1 MKIYV
6 TGLGIVSGIGIGVS
20 ENIEAL
26 RQGKH
31 GIGKVTL
38 FPTALDVPVS
48 EVKHNNKELKQLLGI
63 SPQRTVSRTALL
75 GMVAAKEALED
86 AGLNQR
92 TSRYARQPSQ
102 HIQQPPQQDS
112 QQTQQDSQPLRIGFI
127 SATSVGGMDLS
138 EHFYESFKENPKR
151 GRLREV
157 ISHDCGASTELI
169 ASYLGIN
176 DFITTISTACSSAA
190 NAIMLGARMI
200 KHGLLDAVVVGG
212 TDALCRFTLNGFN
225 SLMILDKAH
234 CRPFDRSR
242 TGLNLGEGAGYL
254 VLQPESS
261 LRRTPYCE
269 LSGYANTNEAYHQ
282 TGSSPEGDGAF
293 LSMSEAIAS
302 SGISPEEIDYINVH
316 GTGTPGNDASEG
328 MALRRIFGEH
338 VPPFSSV
345 KAFIGHTLGAS
356 EGIEAVYS
364 VLSLYKGMIYPNL
377 NFTDAMPETGLI
389 PETTFRE
396 GIPVRHV
403 LSNSFGFGGNDSSL
417 LFSATTIPQ
426 GTNL

>member
-6 TGLGIVSGIGIGVS
+6 TGLGVVSGIGIGVS

-26 RQGKH
+26 QQGKH

-48 EVKHNNKELKQLLGI
+48 EVKRSNEELKQLL
-63 SPQRTVSRTALL
+63 SLPPQRTVSRTALL
-75 GMVAAKEALED
+75 GMIAAKEAMED
-86 AGLNQR
+86 AGL
-92 TSRYARQPSQ
+92 T
-102 HIQQPPQQDS
+102 
-112 QQTQQDSQPLRIGFI
+112 QPLRIGFI

-138 EHFYESFKENPKR
+138 ERFYESFKKNPKQ

-200 KHGLLDAVVVGG
+200 KHGQLDAVIVGG
-212 TDALCRFTLNGFN
+212 TDALCQFTLNGFN

-254 VLQPESS
+254 VLQSESS
-261 LRRTPYCE
+261 LQRAPYCE

-293 LSMSEAIAS
+293 LSMSEAIVS
-302 SGISPEEIDYINVH
+302 SGISPEDIDYINVH

-345 KAFIGHTLGAS
+345 KAFIGHTL
-356 EGIEAVYS
+356 
-364 VLSLYKGMIYPNL
+364 M
-377 NFTDAMPETGLI
+377 
-389 PETTFRE
+389 
-396 GIPVRHV
+396 H
-403 LSNSFGFGGNDSSL
+403 
-417 LFSATTIPQ
+417 
-426 GTNL
+426 

>member
-6 TGLGIVSGIGIGVS
+6 TGLGIISGIGIGVS

-48 EVKHNNKELKQLLGI
+48 EVKHNNEELKQLLGI

-92 TSRYARQPSQ
+92 TSRYAQQPSQ

-151 GRLREV
+151 GRLREI

-316 GTGTPGNDASEG
+316 GTGTPGNDTSEG

>member
-92 TSRYARQPSQ
+92 TSRYAQQPSQ

-364 VLSLYKGMIYPNL
+364 ILSLYKGMIYPNL

>member
-6 TGLGIVSGIGIGVS
+6 TGLGVVSGIGIGVS

-48 EVKHNNKELKQLLGI
+48 EVKHSNEELKQLLGI

-86 AGLNQR
+86 AGLNQK
-92 TSRYARQPSQ
+92 TSQHAQQPSQ
-102 HIQQPPQQDS
+102 HTHQDS
-112 QQTQQDSQPLRIGFI
+112 QHTQQDSQPLRIGFI

-138 EHFYESFKENPKR
+138 EHFYESFKENPER

-200 KHGLLDAVVVGG
+200 KHG
-212 TDALCRFTLNGFN
+212 
-225 SLMILDKAH
+225 
-234 CRPFDRSR
+234 
-242 TGLNLGEGAGYL
+242 
-254 VLQPESS
+254 
-261 LRRTPYCE
+261 
-269 LSGYANTNEAYHQ
+269 
-282 TGSSPEGDGAF
+282 
-293 LSMSEAIAS
+293 
-302 SGISPEEIDYINVH
+302 
-316 GTGTPGNDASEG
+316 
-328 MALRRIFGEH
+328 
-338 VPPFSSV
+338 
-345 KAFIGHTLGAS
+345 
-356 EGIEAVYS
+356 
-364 VLSLYKGMIYPNL
+364 
-377 NFTDAMPETGLI
+377 
-389 PETTFRE
+389 
-396 GIPVRHV
+396 
-403 LSNSFGFGGNDSSL
+403 
-417 LFSATTIPQ
+417 
-426 GTNL
+426 

>member
-6 TGLGIVSGIGIGVS
+6 TGLGVVSGIGIGVS

-26 RQGKH
+26 KQGRH

-48 EVKHNNKELKQLLGI
+48 EVKRSNEELKRMLSI
-63 SPQRTVSRTALL
+63 PTQRTVSRTALL
-75 GMVAAKEALED
+75 GMLAAEEALKD
-86 AGLNQR
+86 SGLDIHLMNHQAR
-92 TSRYARQPSQ
+92 DSRKSQ
-102 HIQQPPQQDS
+102 HPSEPQKL
-112 QQTQQDSQPLRIGFI
+112 LRIGLI

-138 EHFYESFKENPKR
+138 EHFYESFRQNHNQ

-157 ISHDCGASTELI
+157 ITHDCGASTELI
-169 ASYLGIN
+169 AAHLGIK
-176 DFITTISTACSSAA
+176 DFVTTISTACSSAA

-200 KHGLLDAVVVGG
+200 KFGQLDAAIVGG

-225 SLMILDKAH
+225 SLMILDKEH

-242 TGLNLGEGAGYL
+242 AGLNLGEGAGFL
-254 VLQPESS
+254 VLQSEKTLPSERS
-261 LRRTPYCE
+261 LQSGTTANPLQRTPYCE

-293 LSMSEAIAS
+293 SSMNEAIIS
-302 SGISPEEIDYINVH
+302 SGISPQDIDYINVH

-328 MALRRIFGEH
+328 AALRRIFGDR

-364 VLSLYKGMIYPNL
+364 ALSIYKGMIYPNM
-377 NFTDAMPETGLI
+377 NFKEAMPDTGLI
-389 PETTFRE
+389 PETSFRE
-396 GIPVRHV
+396 GLPIRHV

-417 LFSATTIPQ
+417 LFSAI
-426 GTNL
+426 N

>member
-6 TGLGIVSGIGIGVS
+6 TGLGVVSGIGIGVS
-20 ENIEAL
+20 ENMEAL

-48 EVKHNNKELKQLLGI
+48 EVKRSNEELKQLLSI
-63 SPQRTVSRTALL
+63 PSQQTISRTALL

-86 AGLNQR
+86 ARLNLLL
-92 TSRYARQPSQ
+92 SRQSQ
-102 HIQQPPQQDS
+102 
-112 QQTQQDSQPLRIGFI
+112 QPLRIGFI

-138 EHFYESFKENPKR
+138 EHFYESFKETPTR

-169 ASYLGIN
+169 ASYLGIS

-200 KHGLLDAVVVGG
+200 KHGQLDAIVVGG
-212 TDALCRFTLNGFN
+212 ADALCRFTLNGFN
-225 SLMILDKAH
+225 SLMILDKVH

-254 VLQPESS
+254 VLQSESS
-261 LRRTPYCE
+261 LQKTPYCE

-293 LSMSEAIAS
+293 WSMSEAIAS

-328 MALRRIFGEH
+328 MALRRIFGKH

-364 VLSLYKGMIYPNL
+364 VLSIYKGMIYPNL
-377 NFTDAMPETGLI
+377 NFTEAMPETELI
-389 PETTFRE
+389 PETSFRE
-396 GIPVRHV
+396 GVSVRHV

-417 LFSATTIPQ
+417 LFSATNMHQ
-426 GTNL
+426 QTNL

>member
-6 TGLGIVSGIGIGVS
+6 TGLGVVSGIGIGVS
-20 ENIEAL
+20 ENMEAL

-48 EVKHNNKELKQLLGI
+48 EVKRSNEELKQLLSI
-63 SPQRTVSRTALL
+63 PSQQSISRTALL

-86 AGLNQR
+86 SRLNLLL
-92 TSRYARQPSQ
+92 SRPSQ
-102 HIQQPPQQDS
+102 
-112 QQTQQDSQPLRIGFI
+112 QPLRIGFI

-138 EHFYESFKENPKR
+138 EHFYESFKENPAR

-157 ISHDCGASTELI
+157 ISHDCGASTEQI
-169 ASYLGIN
+169 ASYLGIS

-200 KHGLLDAVVVGG
+200 KHGQLDAVVVGG

-254 VLQPESS
+254 VLQSESS
-261 LRRTPYCE
+261 LQRTPYCE

-328 MALRRIFGEH
+328 MALRRIFGKH

-364 VLSLYKGMIYPNL
+364 VLSIYKGMIYPNL
-377 NFTDAMPETGLI
+377 NFTEAMPETELI
-389 PETTFRE
+389 PETSFRE
-396 GIPVRHV
+396 GVSVRHV

-417 LFSATTIPQ
+417 LFSVTNRPQ
-426 GTNL
+426 QTNL